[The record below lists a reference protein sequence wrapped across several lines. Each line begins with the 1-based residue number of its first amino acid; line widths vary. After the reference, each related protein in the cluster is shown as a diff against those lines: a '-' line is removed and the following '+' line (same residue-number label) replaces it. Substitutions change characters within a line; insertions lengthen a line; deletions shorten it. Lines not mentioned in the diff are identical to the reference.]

1 MRNPI
6 LRTLAGLLCSGA
18 FVTAEAAL
26 VENLTMGNAKA
37 LALGN
42 AVTADPPG
50 VDSIHYNPAGLTQL
64 KGRQYNLKV
73 LAASMTFGVEFGG
86 YDEFTQA
93 LIDYNGY
100 EDQAAYKSG
109 ETSTVGL
116 RIPFT
121 EGITEWPLPLLILPL
136 GGAAYNPPGTDVTYA
151 TAVYAPMAAGYIR
164 DEDDPARFMGQH
176 MSLAKITY
184 FSPSFGIELS
194 DTFSVGASLGF
205 SWQGVTAKTQ
215 IRVPNMALAFGENLT
230 RDLQNQGVCPSPGDP
245 APYINFCGQD
255 PGIPRLGP
263 FTDVTSLEFDAETA
277 VVPNFNVGMLWDVT
291 EWLTWGMVYQ
301 FESRAD
307 LDGYYRLEYNEEWV
321 NFFDGIYNSGVY
333 SLINAIV
340 PFPTGQ
346 ANSPYGRGVEYG
358 DAKLE
363 IVTPAHFSTGIA
375 LQLTP
380 RWQLNIDAKWTDW
393 AVWDGLKV
401 KFDQPLDFTK
411 LATLVSSYS
420 ELTELTIPRHYE
432 SVWNWAFGVEY
443 QYSNRLA
450 LRAGYEPRKSS
461 IPDDK
466 QDVLLPLG
474 DAQLF
479 SFGFEW
485 LLPEDQVLEV
495 GVGYMIASADV
506 PAGSSTNANSSDHF
520 NNFIYNPYAGTAFSS
535 EATAY
540 LLELSYTAPF

>member
-1 MRNPI
+1 MKQG
-6 LRTLAGLLCSGA
+6 LFRTFAGLACLAAYS
-18 FVTAEAAL
+18 VTQAAL

-50 VDSIHYNPAGLTQL
+50 VDSIHYNPAGLTRL
-64 KGRQYNLKV
+64 KGRQLNLKV
-73 LAASMTFGVEFGG
+73 LAASMGFSVEFGG
-86 YDEFTQA
+86 YDETTQA
-93 LIDYNGY
+93 IIDNNGY
-100 EDQAAYKSG
+100 VDEAAYNTS
-109 ETSTVGL
+109 ETSTIGL

-121 EGITEWPLPLLILPL
+121 EGITEWPLPVLILPL
-136 GGAAYNPPGTDVTYA
+136 GGASYNPVGTDVTYA

-184 FSPSFGIELS
+184 FSPSFAVELT
-194 DTFSVGASLGF
+194 DRLSVGASLGF
-205 SWQGVTAKTQ
+205 SWQGVTAQTQ

-230 RDLQNQGVCPSPGDP
+230 RDLQNQGVCPAPGDP
-245 APYINFCGQD
+245 DPYINFCGQD
-255 PGIPRLGP
+255 PGGARLGP

-277 VVPNFNVGMLWDVT
+277 VVPNFNVGMLWEVT
-291 EWLTWGMVYQ
+291 DWLTWGMVYQ
-301 FESRAD
+301 FESAAD

-321 NFFDGIYNSGVY
+321 NFFDGIYNSGLY
-333 SLINAIV
+333 SAINTLIA
-340 PFPTGQ
+340 FPTGL
-346 ANSPYGRGVEYG
+346 ADSPHGRGIEYG

-363 IVTPAHFSTGIA
+363 IITPAHFATGVA
-375 LQLTP
+375 LQLTS

-393 AVWDGLKV
+393 AAWDGLKV
-401 KFDQPLDFTK
+401 EFDQPLDFTK
-411 LATLVSSYS
+411 LATLVSPYS

-443 QYSNRLA
+443 RYSDRLA

-461 IPDDK
+461 IPNDK

-474 DAQLF
+474 DAKLYTL
-479 SFGFEW
+479 GFEW
-485 LLPEDQVLEV
+485 LLQGSQVLEV
-495 GVGYMIASADV
+495 GMGYMTASAHV
-506 PAGSSTNANSSDHF
+506 PAGGSTNANSSDHF
-520 NNFIYNPYAGTAFSS
+520 NNFIYNPYAGTEFSS

-540 LLELSYTAPF
+540 LLELSYTASF

>member
-1 MRNPI
+1 MMTR
-6 LRTLAGLLCSGA
+6 LLQALVALMGA
-18 FVTAEAAL
+18 ATFSLSQAAL

-50 VDSIHYNPAGLTQL
+50 VDSIHYNPAGLAQL

-73 LAASMTFGVEFGG
+73 LAAAMTFKVEFGG
-86 YDEFTQA
+86 YDEVTQM
-93 LIDYNGY
+93 LVDNNGY
-100 EDQAAYKSG
+100 NDVSAYQTS
-109 ETSTVGL
+109 ETSTIGL
-116 RIPFT
+116 RIPYT
-121 EGITEWPLPLLILPL
+121 EGITEWPLPVLILPL
-136 GGAAYNPPGTDVTYA
+136 GGASFNPPDTDVTYA
-151 TAVYAPMAAGYIR
+151 TAVYAPMAAGYVR
-164 DEDDPARFMGQH
+164 DDDDPARFMGQH

-184 FSPSFGIELS
+184 FSPSFGVQLT
-194 DTFSVGASLGF
+194 DRFSVGASLGF

-230 RDLQNQGVCPSPGDP
+230 RDLQNQGLCPDP
-245 APYINFCGQD
+245 ADPEPYINFCGID
-255 PGIPRLGP
+255 PSISRLGP
-263 FTDVTSLEFDAETA
+263 FTDVTSLEFDAETPL
-277 VVPNFNVGMLWDVT
+277 VPNFNVGWLWQVT
-291 EWLTWGMVYQ
+291 DWLRWGMVYQ
-301 FESRAD
+301 FESKGD

-321 NFFDGIYNSGVY
+321 NFFDGIYQSGLY
-333 SLINAIV
+333 SAITSLV
-340 PFPTGQ
+340 AFPTGL
-346 ANSPYGRGVEYG
+346 ADSPLGRGIEYG

-363 IVTPAHFSTGIA
+363 IITPAHFATGVVV
-375 LQLTP
+375 QVTP
-380 RWQLNIDAKWTDW
+380 KWQVNIDAKWTDW

-401 KFDQPLDFTK
+401 EFDKPLDFTK

-420 ELTELTIPRHYE
+420 ELTELTIPRHYK

-474 DAQLF
+474 DADLYTV
-479 SFGFEW
+479 GFEW
-485 LLPEDQVLEV
+485 RMPGDKILEV
-495 GVGYMIASADV
+495 GVGYMTASADV

-520 NNFIYNPYAGTAFSS
+520 NNFIYNPYAGTDFSS
-535 EATAY
+535 SAQAY
-540 LLELSYTAPF
+540 LFELSYTAPF

>member
-1 MRNPI
+1 MKKVFMG
-6 LRTLAGLLCSGA
+6 TLAGLVCCGAASGIQ
-18 FVTAEAAL
+18 AAL

-73 LAASMTFGVEFGG
+73 LAAQMSFAVEFGG
-86 YDEFTQA
+86 YDEITQA
-93 LIDYNGY
+93 MVDYNGY
-100 EDQAAYKSG
+100 EDEAAYNKG

-116 RIPFT
+116 RIPYT
-121 EGITEWPLPLLILPL
+121 EGITEWPLPVLILPL
-136 GGAAYNPPGTDVTYA
+136 GGASYNPHRSDVTYA

-164 DEDDPARFMGQH
+164 DDDDPSRFMGQH

-184 FSPSFGIELS
+184 FSPSFGVELS
-194 DTFSVGASLGF
+194 DSFSVGASLGF

-215 IRVPNMALAFGENLT
+215 IRVPNLALAFGENLT
-230 RDLQNQGVCPSPGDP
+230 RDFQEQGLCPEPGDP
-245 APYINFCGQD
+245 DPYINFCGLD
-255 PGIPRLGP
+255 PTGSRLGP
-263 FTDVTSLEFDAETA
+263 YTDVTSLEFDAETA
-277 VVPNFNVGMLWDVT
+277 LVPNFNVGWLWKVN

-301 FESRAD
+301 FESTAH

-321 NFFDGIYNSGVY
+321 NFFDGIYNSGLY
-333 SLINAIV
+333 NTINALV
-340 PFPTGQ
+340 AFPTGQ
-346 ANSPYGRGVEYG
+346 ANSPHGRGVEYG
-358 DAKLE
+358 DAKIE
-363 IVTPAHFSTGIA
+363 IITPAHFSTGIA
-375 LQLTP
+375 VQLTSNL
-380 RWQLNIDAKWTDW
+380 QLNIDAKWTDW

-401 KFDQPLDFTK
+401 EFDQALDFTK
-411 LATLVSSYS
+411 LATLVSEYS
-420 ELTELTIPRHYE
+420 ELEELTIPRHYE

-443 QYSNRLA
+443 RYSDRLA

-461 IPDDK
+461 IPNDK

-474 DAQLF
+474 DAELF

-485 LLPEDQVLEV
+485 LMPGDQVVDV
-495 GVGYMIASADV
+495 GVGYMTAKAHV
-506 PAGSSTNANSSDHF
+506 PAGGSTNANSSDSF
-520 NNFIYNPYAGTAFSS
+520 SNFIYNPYAGTEFSS